1 MRAIL
6 SLFGGG
12 GSNAAPFP
20 FPEDLASAIELAS
33 VTERGEIDPENGPR
47 IYVRCV
53 GLGHFHWQGI
63 EDAARRVLR
72 GYPELSERQAKRAAD
87 LLAAKVAS
95 ANRAAYRGARA
106 RRGSKFAPPP
116 LPCDFGYDR

>member
-6 SLFGGG
+6 SLFGAGG

-20 FPEDLASAIELAS
+20 YDLASAIELAS

-47 IYVRCV
+47 IYVRCA
-53 GLGHFHWQGI
+53 GLGHFRWQGI
-63 EDAARRVLR
+63 EDAATRVLR
-72 GYPELSERQAKRAAD
+72 GYHELSERQAKRAAD
-87 LLAAKVAS
+87 LLAIKVGS
-95 ANRAAYRGARA
+95 AHRAAFRGERA